1 MSRAFVRILLVCV
14 VATTAQTAGGPA
26 ANVTTGCVDRFDPAA
41 DYFPDKLAIE
51 DAVGFSV
58 EYRRSYKVVT
68 VRDATEGGPPERY
81 VLAQCGKPATPLTG
95 GLAGAQLGSVPLC
108 SFVGDTTAQRAVV
121 DALD

>member
-26 ANVTTGCVDRFDPAA
+26 ANVTAGCVDRFDPAA

-51 DAVGFSV
+51 DAVNFSV

-68 VRDATEGGPPERY
+68 IKGASAGGSHERY
-81 VLAQCGKPATPLTG
+81 VLAQCGTPAPDPTG
-95 GLAGAQLGSVPLC
+95 DLAGAQLVTVPLA
-108 SFVGDTTAQRAVV
+108 S
-121 DALD
+121 L